1 MATILF
7 SCSEIDLH
15 GASSE
20 HNPATKWERMMVRI
34 GKALKRQSISPEFY
48 LDLFEVLFFSL
59 GKVNPEIPVRADKS
73 WRRYKNKAVYTSQS
87 LGKGLNLLEFAV

>member
-1 MATILF
+1 
-7 SCSEIDLH
+7 
-15 GASSE
+15 
-20 HNPATKWERMMVRI
+20 MMVRI

-73 WRRYKNKAVYTSQS
+73 WRRYKNKAVYTS
-87 LGKGLNLLEFAV
+87 